1 MAMLPSSPHL
11 HAAKPVYWVM
21 RRLLWALLP
30 GILVYAWF
38 FGVGILENIF
48 WCSVFSLGLEAWL
61 LWLRQRPIKLH
72 LADSSALVTAW
83 LLALSLPPESAWWL
97 CALGSFFA
105 IVFAKQLYGGLGFNP
120 FNPAMVGYAALLI
133 SFPQAMTQWLI
144 PYLPFDGVSGATPLD
159 AARQGLPISAEVGLA
174 FSGVALAYLVGGLL
188 MLYWRVIRWRIPMA
202 LLLGVFF
209 SSLVI
214 YLINS
219 ESYQSPLWHLLL
231 PSTLLAAFFIATD
244 PVSASTT
251 PLGQWLYGLLIGM
264 LLVIIRSFGG
274 YPDGVAFAV
283 LLANLCVPL
292 LDRYTRPLAYGESR
306 RKTSVDS

>member
-1 MAMLPSSPHL
+1 MMLPSSPHL
-11 HAAKPVYWVM
+11 HAAKPVSWLM

-30 GILVYAWF
+30 GIFVYVWF
-38 FGVGILENIF
+38 FGVGILENLF
-48 WCSVFSLGLEAWL
+48 WCSVFSLAFEAWL
-61 LWLRQRPIKLH
+61 LALRQRPLRLH

-83 LLALSLPPESAWWL
+83 LLALSLPPGSSWWL
-97 CALGSFFA
+97 CAIGSFFA

-133 SFPQAMTQWLI
+133 SFPQAMTQWLV
-144 PYLPFDGVSGATPLD
+144 PHLPFDGVSGATPLD
-159 AARQGLPISAEVGLA
+159 AARQGLATAVVNDWA
-174 FSGVALAYLVGGLL
+174 FSSLGLAYLIGGLL
-188 MLYWRVIRWRIPMA
+188 MLYWRVIRLRIPMA
-202 LLLGVFF
+202 LLLGVLV

-214 YLINS
+214 YVINP

-251 PLGQWLYGLLIGM
+251 PLGQWFYGLLIGM

-292 LDRYTRPLAYGESR
+292 LDRYTRPLAYGEVR
-306 RKTSVDS
+306 QKTSE

>member
-1 MAMLPSSPHL
+1 MVMLPSSPHL
-11 HAAKPVYWVM
+11 SAAKPVSWLM
-21 RRLLWALLP
+21 RRVLWALLP

-38 FGVGILENIF
+38 FGVGIVENIF
-48 WCSVFSLGLEAWL
+48 WCSVFSLGFEAWL

-83 LLALSLPPESAWWL
+83 LLALSLPPGSAWWL

-159 AARQGLPISAEVGLA
+159 TARQGLASNAEVAWA
-174 FSGVALAYLVGGLL
+174 FHSVALAYLAGGLL
-188 MLYWRVIRWRIPMA
+188 LLYWRVIRWRIPMA

-209 SSLVI
+209 TSGLLFFIKPDVFQI
-214 YLINS
+214 
-219 ESYQSPLWHLLL
+219 PWWHLLV

-251 PLGQWLYGLLIGM
+251 PVGQWVYGVLIGI
-264 LLVIIRSFGG
+264 LLVMIRSFGG

-283 LLANLCVPL
+283 LLANLTVPL
-292 LDRYTRPLAYGESR
+292 LDRYTRPLAYGETVKNR
-306 RKTSVDS
+306 EK